1 MKDQLAFRIKCAD
14 EQAFELLFRKYYV
27 RLCRFANKYSNDP
40 DEAREIVQEVFV
52 KIWEEKENIDP
63 EASLV
68 AYLFKITQNICLN
81 RLRHNKI
88 KSKYIEIYRLVYT
101 EYSEVSPYESLLAK
115 ELEDYIPVIL
125 CKIPPKCRKIFEL
138 SRVDGLKY
146 HEIAEVLK
154 ISIKTVETQMSKA
167 LQILRLGLKDYLG
180 ILIFYIII
188 IFRS

>member
-1 MKDQLAFRIKCAD
+1 MKDQIALRIKSAD

-27 RLCRFANKYSNDP
+27 PLCRFANKYSNDP
-40 DEAREIVQEVFV
+40 EEAREIVQEVFV
-52 KIWEEKENIDP
+52 RIWEEKENIDP

-88 KSKYIEIYRLVYT
+88 KSKYIEIYRLVYID
-101 EYSEVSPYESLLAK
+101 YSEISPYESLLVK
-115 ELEDYIPVIL
+115 ELEDRIPAIL

-146 HEIAEVLK
+146 HEIAEVLQ
-154 ISIKTVETQMSKA
+154 ISIKTVEAQMSKA

-188 IFRS
+188 IFRP

>member
-1 MKDQLAFRIKCAD
+1 MKDQLALRIKRAD
-14 EQAFELLFRKYYV
+14 EQAFELLFRKYHV

-81 RLRHNKI
+81 RLRHNKV
-88 KSKYIEIYRLVYT
+88 KSKYIEIYKLVYT
-101 EYSEVSPYESLLAK
+101 DYSEVSPYESLLAK
-115 ELEDYIPVIL
+115 ELEDYIPIIL

-146 HEIAEVLK
+146 HEIAEVLQ
-154 ISIKTVETQMSKA
+154 ISIKTVEAQMSKA